1 MQTLIQDQA
10 LCGFGGDVMGRKGAG
25 ATRGRSLA
33 RPTRSLCTGSR
44 LVCADNTGAKELEIV
59 SVFEYKG
66 VLRRYPKAGVGD
78 MVMVS
83 VKKGRPDIRKKVVSA
98 VIVRQKKE
106 YRRASGI
113 RIKFEDNAAVITGA
127 DGVPT
132 GTEIRGPVAKEA
144 IERWVRIS
152 SAANIVV

>member
-1 MQTLIQDQA
+1 MA
-10 LCGFGGDVMGRKGAG
+10 KKGAG

-33 RPTRSLCTGSR
+33 RPTRSLNTGSR

-59 SVFEYKG
+59 SVVEYSG
-66 VLRRYPKAGVGD
+66 VSRRYPKAGVGD

-83 VKKGRPDIRKKVVSA
+83 VKKGRPDIRKRIVNA
-98 VIVRQKKE
+98 VIVRQRKE
-106 YRRASGI
+106 FRRASGI
-113 RIKFEDNAAVITGA
+113 RIKFEDNAAVITGP

-144 IERWVRIS
+144 LERWVRLS